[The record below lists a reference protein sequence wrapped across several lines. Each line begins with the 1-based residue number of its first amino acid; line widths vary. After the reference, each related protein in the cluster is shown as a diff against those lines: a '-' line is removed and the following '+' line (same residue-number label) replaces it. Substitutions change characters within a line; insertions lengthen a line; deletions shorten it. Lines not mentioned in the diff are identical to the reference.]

1 MRAVITILILIGA
14 AACSK
19 DSVKSNKMYSNGVIE
34 IALKEVKDS
43 RCPEDVICIWEG
55 SAAVALEVTKDKEV
69 TLITLH
75 TYKGFR
81 KDTLLF
87 GYNIQLTD
95 VKPYPRTGKSYE
107 LKDYKVTLNVTPQ

>member
-1 MRAVITILILIGA
+1 MRTAIAIFLLIGV

-19 DSVKSNKMYSNGVIE
+19 DSVKTNKMYSNGVID

-55 SAAVALEVTKDKEV
+55 SAAVTLEVTKDEEV
-69 TLITLH
+69 APITLH
-75 TYKGFR
+75 TYNGFR